1 MPSVPAMP
9 IPECTKVV
17 LTVPV
22 KMKVSPQA
30 TLQDVRQKLLA
41 AGIPVET
48 SKGAFHCRGDSE
60 AADQSLV
67 RDLKDT
73 RLVFFPEPD
82 LVPWQLCAAHRAC
95 EQLVRQ
101 CLGQNWAAASRHP
114 FYKTRLCNNFV
125 QQGGCLRGDRCVYA
139 HGPGELRRSTV
150 PPGFIPRPMAPPGG
164 QPSPLGHE
172 GAKSPPP
179 KVPEVVFTVDKE
191 EERRRAERAKRFAPR
206 AASFEAKEAPP
217 QTEKDESPEEP
228 DIDEVD
234 PEVGLLNEEQ
244 IAEYLM
250 EMQQQFLPTDSADGG
265 FDMDLGDFQDGQG
278 ACQQDASEPANQPES
293 QPIAHGDTGE
303 R

>member
-1 MPSVPAMP
+1 
-9 IPECTKVV
+9 
-17 LTVPV
+17 
-22 KMKVSPQA
+22 
-30 TLQDVRQKLLA
+30 
-41 AGIPVET
+41 
-48 SKGAFHCRGDSE
+48 
-60 AADQSLV
+60 
-67 RDLKDT
+67 
-73 RLVFFPEPD
+73 
-82 LVPWQLCAAHRAC
+82 
-95 EQLVRQ
+95 
-101 CLGQNWAAASRHP
+101 
-114 FYKTRLCNNFV
+114 
-125 QQGGCLRGDRCVYA
+125 
-139 HGPGELRRSTV
+139 
-150 PPGFIPRPMAPPGG
+150 MAPPGG

-217 QTEKDESPEEP
+217 QAEKDESPEEP

-278 ACQQDASEPANQPES
+278 GCQQDASEPANQPES